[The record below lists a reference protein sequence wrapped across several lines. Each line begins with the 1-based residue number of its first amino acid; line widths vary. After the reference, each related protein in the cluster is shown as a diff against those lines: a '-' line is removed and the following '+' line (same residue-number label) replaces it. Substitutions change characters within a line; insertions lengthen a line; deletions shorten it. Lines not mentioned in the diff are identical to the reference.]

1 MGLSIFPKRSSFY
14 FIFVGLRESGVF
26 GRKKIVVERG
36 YCRNFGGVSSA
47 LVLDDS
53 DSCSNGESSGEYEP
67 IVPIISRKRLHRC
80 KELGLCSVVVR
91 VYKSLS
97 WEAARE
103 ISFERAM
110 ERYGLFQSITA
121 FKMLVHIFAYV
132 GMRMEMY
139 ALLKD
144 IVFYFQK
151 AEFELD
157 KLLPHLL
164 NSSTD
169 AKISASVVD
178 VLIKVFAANKMLE
191 NGVNAYF
198 HARKLGLKLSNFSCN
213 FLLKCL
219 AEASRRELLQSLFE
233 AMKQFGPSPT
243 VYTYTIMVSFYCT
256 QHKVDIEE
264 VANIMEEMIT
274 RGISPSVVTYSVYI
288 HGLCRAGCVGS
299 ALNFIRDL
307 RHKNQLLNSYCY
319 NAVIHGF
326 CEKGEVVEAM
336 NLFEEMKSCGV
347 PPDVYSYSIL
357 IDGFS
362 KCGNVEKGLCLIEE
376 MEARNIK
383 PSLVSYSSLLN
394 GLCRTGRKEK
404 SINLFYKLE
413 ESGYKHDRGAYHI
426 LINGL
431 CLQGD
436 LVSAHKLLK
445 EMIGNNLTP
454 NIFTLNS
461 IINGYCSE
469 GHIMEALQ
477 LIDET
482 RGQGFI
488 PNLHTYNAVIKGLCK
503 EVKLPEGLSAV
514 QKNGKSW
521 D

>member
-26 GRKKIVVERG
+26 GRKKFVVERG

-67 IVPIISRKRLHRC
+67 IVPIISRKRLHMC

-97 WEAARE
+97 WEAARD

-132 GMRMEMY
+132 GMHMEMY

-157 KLLPHLL
+157 KLLPYLL
-164 NSSTD
+164 NSSND
-169 AKISASVVD
+169 AKISALVVD
-178 VLIKVFAANKMLE
+178 VLIKVFAANKMVE

-198 HARKLGLKLSNFSCN
+198 HATKLGLKLSNFSCN

-219 AEASRRELLQSLFE
+219 AEASRRELLQALFE
-233 AMKQFGPSPT
+233 EMKQFGPSPT
-243 VYTYTIMVSFYCT
+243 VYTYTIM
-256 QHKVDIEE
+256 
-264 VANIMEEMIT
+264 
-274 RGISPSVVTYSVYI
+274 
-288 HGLCRAGCVGS
+288 
-299 ALNFIRDL
+299 
-307 RHKNQLLNSYCY
+307 
-319 NAVIHGF
+319 
-326 CEKGEVVEAM
+326 
-336 NLFEEMKSCGV
+336 
-347 PPDVYSYSIL
+347 
-357 IDGFS
+357 
-362 KCGNVEKGLCLIEE
+362 
-376 MEARNIK
+376 
-383 PSLVSYSSLLN
+383 
-394 GLCRTGRKEK
+394 
-404 SINLFYKLE
+404 
-413 ESGYKHDRGAYHI
+413 
-426 LINGL
+426 
-431 CLQGD
+431 GD
-436 LVSAHKLLK
+436 FVSAHKLLE
-445 EMIGNNLTP
+445 EMISNNLTP

-482 RGQGFI
+482 RGQGVI

-514 QKNGKSW
+514 HKNAKSW
-521 D
+521 GFSGHDPVYHYH